1 MEITQKIV
9 NNYLE
14 KLDSAENKGDL
25 RQLHLIAL
33 EILDNL
39 ISSEHKH
46 LEEKVVL
53 KEGSIKSK
61 LLSLVEHNKN

>member
-39 ISSEHKH
+39 ISSENKH